1 MNDQFSKSDD
11 LKVCYVIVI
20 GLVIIAYHQI
30 VLLLSALYNSDYKV
44 LSKMHKMKP
53 GRTELLF

>member
-11 LKVCYVIVI
+11 IEVFYLIAI

-30 VLLLSALYNSDYKV
+30 VFLSSARYGSDLKV
-44 LSKMHKMKP
+44 L
-53 GRTELLF
+53 